1 MSFSDIKYCE
11 IENEVLRN
19 RLKEMSA
26 AARTLADAVERY
38 AVPKKGDRYC
48 SRTELLNT
56 TATLR
61 SVLDGG
67 AKKKQVNP

>member
-1 MSFSDIKYCE
+1 MTNGSIIE

-19 RLKEMSA
+19 RLKEMAA
-26 AARTLADAVERY
+26 AARTLADTVERY
-38 AVPKKGDRYC
+38 VVPKKGERYC

-61 SVLDGG
+61 SVLDRGG
-67 AKKKQVNP
+67 RKKQVKQ

>member
-1 MSFSDIKYCE
+1 MPNLKYCE

-19 RLKEMSA
+19 RLKEMAA
-26 AARTLADAVERY
+26 AARTLADTVERY

-56 TATLR
+56 TATVRAVIDRGRGRTGNRL
-61 SVLDGG
+61 
-67 AKKKQVNP
+67 

>member
-1 MSFSDIKYCE
+1 MMPNLKYCE

-19 RLKEMSA
+19 RLKEMAA
-26 AARTLADAVERY
+26 AARTLADTVERY
-38 AVPKKGDRYC
+38 VVPKKGERYC

-61 SVLDGG
+61 SVLDRGG
-67 AKKKQVNP
+67 RKK